1 MYWGWGSC
9 SCMHEWETGGYLLD
23 EISGKNENASLEF
36 LNGILDAHV
45 LGRSAHVY
53 MEGGKSV
60 LLILCEFVNKSL

>member
-1 MYWGWGSC
+1 
-9 SCMHEWETGGYLLD
+9 MHEWVTGGYLLD